1 MFVSVNEFHYFTYL
15 NLRAINAQALVGN
28 IGGYLG
34 LFMGYSIL
42 QLPIIIHALTRKLKT
57 WYSKLK
63 SRDDPVANKLFL
75 IRVRE
80 SPSSISHETENET
93 ENENFEPRVMLALE
107 KLGERL
113 SKIEEEIR
121 TKKQCV
127 CEIQKSLN

>member
-1 MFVSVNEFHYFTYL
+1 MFVNVNEFHNFTYL

-34 LFMGYSIL
+34 LFTGYSIL
-42 QLPIIIHALTRKLKT
+42 QLPSILHAFTRKLKT

-75 IRVRE
+75 IGVRE
-80 SPSSISHETENET
+80 SQSSISHEAENKS
-93 ENENFEPRVMLALE
+93 FESRVKLALE

-113 SKIEEEIR
+113 SKIEEEIG